1 MTKYGKQQNTA
12 PRIETYL
19 EILKQDELLYRTA
32 QQCIRELDEPEDQM
46 YVVCWAPAL
55 VRYVAWVLEEAV
67 RDGYKRLYF
76 LARDAYPMYLVAR
89 KLTEKLN
96 VPVEICYLRVSR
108 YSLRIPEYHLLGE
121 QCLDRIFLSGI
132 DVSLYQILKRAG
144 LKKSVVSVKNF
155 TVMEY

>member
-32 QQCIRELDEPEDQM
+32 QQCITELDEPEDQM

-67 RDGYKRLYF
+67 RDGHKRLYF

-89 KLTEKLN
+89 KLTE
-96 VPVEICYLRVSR
+96 
-108 YSLRIPEYHLLGE
+108 
-121 QCLDRIFLSGI
+121 
-132 DVSLYQILKRAG
+132 
-144 LKKSVVSVKNF
+144 
-155 TVMEY
+155 

>member
-1 MTKYGKQQNTA
+1 MENSRIQHQE
-12 PRIETYL
+12 IETYL

-32 QQCIRELDEPEDQM
+32 QQYIRELDEPEDQM

-67 RDGYKRLYF
+67 RDGHKRLYF

-96 VPVEICYLRVSR
+96 VPVEIRYLRVSSIRFGYRNTICWANNVWTAFSCQGLMSVYIR
-108 YSLRIPEYHLLGE
+108 Y
-121 QCLDRIFLSGI
+121 
-132 DVSLYQILKRAG
+132 
-144 LKKSVVSVKNF
+144 
-155 TVMEY
+155 